1 MIIHMIAIIYFLITL
16 IVGHIRD
23 MVDFGDLA
31 VAFIVIN
38 CAGLIMGKMNER

>member
-1 MIIHMIAIIYFLITL
+1 MIIHMIAIIFFLIKL
-16 IVGHIRD
+16 IADYTRG

-38 CAGLIMGKMNER
+38 CAGLIMSKMNER